1 MKRSNGHSL
10 PKARKADLV
19 TRQIPGEL
27 LVYDLKRHKAFC
39 LNDTAATI
47 WKNCNGKRTVSDLAA
62 TLSSNQHLPTDEKVI
77 WLALDQLEKSYLLET
92 RTTRPVGLPSISRR
106 SLLRAGIATAIALP
120 IVTMIAAPTAQA
132 AGTPILQA
140 TCEGRHQ
147 NDVGGCGGNPCSDV
161 PGTTCVN
168 GQAKSNTCK
177 CG

>member
-39 LNDTAATI
+39 LNDTAARV
-47 WKNCNGKRTVSDLAA
+47 WKNCNGKRTVKDLALA
-62 TLSSNQHLPTDEKVI
+62 LEQDQHTPVDDKVV
-77 WLALDQLEKSYLLET
+77 WLALDQLEKSNLLQ
-92 RTTRPVGLPSISRR
+92 TTVARPSSFAPVSRR

-132 AGTPILQA
+132 AGTPV
-140 TCEGRHQ
+140 T
-147 NDVGGCGGNPCSDV
+147 
-161 PGTTCVN
+161 
-168 GQAKSNTCK
+168 QAKCEATH
-177 CG
+177 